1 MCGISGYIGKNNA
14 TKILVENLEK
24 LEYRGYDSSGLC
36 LYKNK
41 DFKVI
46 KSLGSISKLKE
57 KVKNIDEDFAIGIGH
72 TRWATHG
79 KPSQKNAHPHLS
91 NNKKI
96 AVVHNG
102 IIENYKQLKNQ
113 LICENIFF
121 NSDTDTEVISN
132 LLEKYFRTNF
142 IETINIVFNKL
153 KGSFALAILNKDE
166 DKIYFAKN
174 KSPLYIG
181 IGKDEVQLTSDIS
194 TFFGKLESYIIL
206 EDGEFGSVSS
216 KNIEIF
222 DKNMRKINKK
232 PIKLEK
238 EYKNTCL
245 LNEKYYMSKEI
256 NEIPNV
262 LKNELISLN
271 NLKNKIDKNL
281 FLNINS
287 IEIIACGTAYHAGLM
302 GSYFIEKNCR
312 IPCHVFIAS
321 EFKYSNPILSK
332 NNLYVFI
339 SQSGET
345 ADTIS
350 CAELVKNFGCKTLA
364 FTNVEHCT
372 LNNIVDFVIPICAG
386 KEVAVASTKAFTCQ
400 VFAMLFFSHIL
411 ANDYDEFYIN
421 NKDVID
427 NFYIENLLGNFYTEI
442 LKFNKIFFVG
452 RQGDYYSCS
461 EASLKLKEITYIN
474 CMAISAGEL
483 KHGSLAL
490 IDGSTLVIVICTN
503 GLIKEKINSNI
514 EEILARG
521 GKVALFTIFEKEDF
535 CDVDYYF
542 KLKNYNDEFNL
553 ISSIIPF
560 QQLAFYVSLEKGY
573 NPDKPRNLAK
583 SVTVE

>member
-1 MCGISGYIGKNNA
+1 MCGISGYIGNNNVIKNL
-14 TKILVENLEK
+14 IENLEK

-36 LYKNK
+36 LYKNHN
-41 DFKVI
+41 FKVI

-57 KVKNIDEDFAIGIGH
+57 KVESIDDNFEIGIGH

-113 LICENIFF
+113 LLDEKFFF

-132 LLEKYFRTNF
+132 LLEKHFRKNF

-181 IGKDEVQLTSDIS
+181 IGKNEIQLTSDIS
-194 TFFGKLESYIIL
+194 TFFGKLESYIII
-206 EDGEFGSVSS
+206 EDGEFGSVSN

-222 DKNMRKINKK
+222 DKNLKKIDKK
-232 PIKLEK
+232 PIKIEK
-238 EYKNTCL
+238 EYQNVDL
-245 LNEKYYMSKEI
+245 LNEKYFMLKEI

-262 LKNELISLN
+262 LKNELEI
-271 NLKNKIDKNL
+271 LKNRIDRNL

-312 IPCHVFIAS
+312 IPCHVFVAS

-332 NNLYVFI
+332 NNLYIFI

-350 CAELVKNFGCKTLA
+350 CAELVKNHGCKTLG
-364 FTNVEHCT
+364 FTNVEYCT
-372 LNNIVDFVIPICAG
+372 LNNIVDNVIPICAG
-386 KEVAVASTKAFTCQ
+386 KEIAVASTKAYTCQ
-400 VFAMLFFSHIL
+400 VLAMLIFSHVL
-411 ANDYDEFYIN
+411 ANDFDDFYIK
-421 NKDVID
+421 NKDIIND
-427 NFYIENLLGNFYTEI
+427 FYIENLLNNFYKDI
-442 LKFNKIFFVG
+442 LKFDKIFFVG

-474 CMAISAGEL
+474 CIAISAGEL

-490 IDGSTLVIVICTN
+490 IDESTLVIVICTN
-503 GLIKEKINSNI
+503 EMIKEKINSNI
-514 EEILARG
+514 EEIQARG
-521 GKVALFTIFEKEDF
+521 GKIALFTIFEKEDF
-535 CDVDYYF
+535 CEVDYYF
-542 KLKNYNDEFNL
+542 KIKNLNDEFNL